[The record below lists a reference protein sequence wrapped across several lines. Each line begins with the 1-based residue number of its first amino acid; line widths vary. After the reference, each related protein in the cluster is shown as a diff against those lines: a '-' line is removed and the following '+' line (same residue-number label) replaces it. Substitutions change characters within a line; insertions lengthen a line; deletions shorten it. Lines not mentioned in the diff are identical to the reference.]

1 MLWFQAL
8 QDNADEFCQL
18 VYACLIPGFPNP
30 VESIDWSKSKLSKA
44 CAEEICL
51 SISDIG
57 SRDQFSSS
65 SNMHLASDRE
75 NEGQF
80 LNFLTVKQLFFCA
93 RGLEVPQ
100 SLLVP

>member
-1 MLWFQAL
+1 MLWFQVL
-8 QDNADEFCQL
+8 QDNSDEFCQL

-44 CAEEICL
+44 SAQEICL
-51 SISDIG
+51 SIGDTG

-65 SNMHLASDRE
+65 SNMHLSSDRE

-80 LNFLTVKQLFFCA
+80 LNFFMGKQIFYCA
-93 RGLEVPQ
+93 
-100 SLLVP
+100 

>member
-1 MLWFQAL
+1 MLWFQVL

-44 CAEEICL
+44 CAEEICS
-51 SISDIG
+51 SISNTG
-57 SRDQFSSS
+57 SKEQLSSS
-65 SNMHLASDRE
+65 SNMHLSSDRE

-80 LNFLTVKQLFFCA
+80 LNFFQGKTH
-93 RGLEVPQ
+93 
-100 SLLVP
+100 